1 MGNNKLR
8 IIHLEASNY
17 GDHVVSTSVVDPDP
31 EQVGSGTFLA
41 SSDPTKNTTDMK
53 KNLHNCVKFVIKRG

>member
-17 GDHVVSTSVVDPDP
+17 GDHMALTSVVDPDP

-41 SSDPTKNTTDMK
+41 RSDPTKNTTDMK
-53 KNLHNCVKFVIKRG
+53 KSA

>member
-17 GDHVVSTSVVDPDP
+17 GDHVVSTSVVDPDRK
-31 EQVGSGTFLA
+31 QVGSGTFLA
-41 SSDPTKNTTDMK
+41 RSDPTKNTTDMNK
-53 KNLHNCVKFVIKRG
+53 SA